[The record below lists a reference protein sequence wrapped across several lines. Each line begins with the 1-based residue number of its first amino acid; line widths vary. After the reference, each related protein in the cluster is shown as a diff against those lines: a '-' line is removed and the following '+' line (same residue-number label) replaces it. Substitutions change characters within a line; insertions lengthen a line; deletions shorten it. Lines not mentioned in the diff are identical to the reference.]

1 MSAHVEKPSRPGVRV
16 GTSPDGT
23 QAESS
28 PSKHPLAG
36 QTMTGADMIIQVLAD
51 EGVEILFGY
60 SGGAILPTYDALFR
74 YNAEQ
79 ESKRRKIIDLVVPAN
94 EQGAGFMAAGYARA
108 SSKVGVFMVTSG
120 PGATNSVTPIRDCM
134 ADSVPV
140 VLICGQV
147 PRHAIGTDAFQ
158 EAPVFNIMSACAKRA
173 FLILDP
179 EELESTVRTAFD
191 IARSDRPGPVVL
203 DIPKDVQNWKG
214 TFRGEGV
221 LELRGYRER
230 MRDLYGSRM
239 PEDKAKR
246 FFDLLRQSERP
257 LLYAGGGVIKSEASR
272 DLRRFATTFQIPV
285 VTTLQAIGS
294 FDTTHPLSL
303 HMLGMHGTA
312 YANYA
317 VEDCDFLIAV
327 GARFDDRVA
336 GNVSKF
342 APNAVNIAHVDIDAT
357 EIGKVKQVT
366 WSHVADAR
374 SGLQDLL
381 AAGDGFQKDF
391 SPWLAH
397 VTELK
402 NNHPLDYDRE
412 CDFIQPHYVLECL
425 NKITRGEAIICTGV
439 GQHQMWAAQYLDYKN
454 PRSFLTSGSMGT
466 MGFGLPAAIGAQF
479 AHPDRLV
486 INIDGDGS
494 LRMNIGEMETIT
506 NYNLRVKTVLFNNQG
521 DGMVRQWQ
529 KMYFAER
536 FCGTEK
542 FLHRKDF
549 VNAAKADGF
558 EFAVRLSEKN
568 RVERVLQEFVHHN
581 GPAFLEVMID
591 PDACVYPMIGPG
603 LSYKEIVTGPYI
615 KPRPQEPPKPGSG
628 VRDPGSGMF

>member
-1 MSAHVEKPSRPGVRV
+1 MSA
-16 GTSPDGT
+16 
-23 QAESS
+23 QAELSS

-36 QTMTGADMIIQVLAD
+36 QTMTGADMIVQVLAD
-51 EGVEILFGY
+51 EGVEVLFGY
-60 SGGAILPTYDALFR
+60 SGGAILPTWDAVGRFSTER
-74 YNAEQ
+74 Q
-79 ESKRRKIIDLVVPAN
+79 SQGRRPIDLIVPAN

-108 SSKVGVFMVTSG
+108 SGKVGVFMVTSG

-134 ADSVPV
+134 ADSIPV

-173 FLILDP
+173 FLVLDP
-179 EELESTVRTAFD
+179 EELETTMRTAFE
-191 IARSDRPGPVVL
+191 IARSDRPGPVVV

-214 TFRGEGV
+214 TFKGEGL

-230 MRDLYGSRM
+230 MQALYGSRM
-239 PEDKAKR
+239 PEAKSKA
-246 FFDLLRQSERP
+246 FFDILRRSERP
-257 LLYAGGGVIKSEASR
+257 LLYIGGGVIKSDGAR

-285 VTTLQAIGS
+285 VTTVHGIGG

-336 GNVSKF
+336 GNVPQF
-342 APNAVNIAHVDIDAT
+342 APNARNIAHIDIDAA

-381 AAGDGFQKDF
+381 AAGRGFQKDF
-391 SPWLAH
+391 SPWLSHIA
-397 VTELK
+397 ELK
-402 NNHPLDYDRE
+402 KDHPLDYDRE
-412 CDFIQPHYVLECL
+412 CDFIQPPYVLECL
-425 NKITRGEAIICTGV
+425 NKITGGDAIVCTGV

-479 AHPDRLV
+479 ACPDKLV
-486 INIDGDGS
+486 INVDGDGS
-494 LRMNIGEMETIT
+494 LRMNFGELETVT
-506 NYNLRVKTVLFNNQG
+506 NYNLKVKTILFNNQG

-529 KMYFAER
+529 KMYFSER

-558 EFAVRLSEKN
+558 EFAMRVSEKN
-568 RVERVLQEFVHHN
+568 RVEGILQEFVHFD

-591 PDACVYPMIGPG
+591 PDACVFPMIGPG
-603 LSYKEIVTGPYI
+603 LGYKDMVTGPYVKARTHEPT
-615 KPRPQEPPKPGSG
+615 KPAKIT
-628 VRDPGSGMF
+628 DLF